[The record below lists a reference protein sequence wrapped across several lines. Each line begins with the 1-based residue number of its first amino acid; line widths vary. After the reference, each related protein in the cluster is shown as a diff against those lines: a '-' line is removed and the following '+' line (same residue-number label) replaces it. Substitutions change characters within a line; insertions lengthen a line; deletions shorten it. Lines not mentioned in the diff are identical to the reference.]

1 MNKNIWNLYKNSE
14 RGKNVISTFLMNKNV
29 ITKIDDFDERQKLM
43 EEKLKSI
50 FQICHKYVGGE
61 PEEKYFIYDFND
73 TLMNTF
79 VDNLLMNTNE
89 SVPEYFDRFIDNF
102 ELGWIKE
109 TEDGEFVKLK
119 DKKPFVEQKDYK
131 TICAFIP
138 HISLVLYY
146 RTPEIFIPILFYE
159 RFDVLIKILDALEIS
174 MPQLPAKTD
183 KRGRLLFYNDLN
195 NEILKFSK
203 ENNLTPE
210 ETCACIYDFA
220 LMLIEE
226 DENTDTDLPEP
237 TNIWLTGG
245 SKEDYETFLKEPK
258 QGEKS
263 VWTCNENTKRGDIIV
278 MYVRTPYSCIQS
290 IWRADIDG
298 VYTPFNYYNSRTQV
312 TNGIVFPHITL
323 SELKTD
329 AYFSQLPIVRKNLQG
344 VNGVQFS
351 ANDYKELQRLL
362 KAKGFDTS
370 VLPQLYSPNMEQ
382 SGDLENEKDVE
393 EKLLIPLLNK
403 LGYSETDWTR
413 QLSQKAG
420 RKEKAIPDFV
430 FFPKGEIHFQNAP
443 MIIEAK
449 FDMSSNIERTK
460 SYNQAL
466 SYARLMKSPVFG
478 ICDKDRLIVYKE
490 KSGYFDRF
498 KPVFEKHWQSIND
511 AEIFRQLKLLIG
523 KEIIEKQSK

>member
-1 MNKNIWNLYKNSE
+1 MNKKFWDLYKNSDN
-14 RGKNVISTFLMNKNV
+14 GKKAISAFLMNKNV
-29 ITKIDDFDERQKLM
+29 LKKIDNLDERQKLM
-43 EEKLKSI
+43 EEKLISI
-50 FQICHKYVGGE
+50 FQFCSEYFGGL
-61 PEEKYFIYDFND
+61 PEEKYFICDFYD
-73 TLMNTF
+73 TLENTF
-79 VDNLLMNTNE
+79 VDNLLINE
-89 SVPEYFDRFIDNF
+89 DEPVSEYFDRLIDNF
-102 ELGWIKE
+102 ELGWIDVK
-109 TEDGEFVKLK
+109 EDGELFKLK
-119 DKKPFVEQKDYK
+119 DKNPFIRQKDYK
-131 TICAFIP
+131 AICAFIP
-138 HISLVLYY
+138 AISLVLYY
-146 RTPEIFIPILFYE
+146 RTPNIFLPILFPE
-159 RFDVLIKILDALEIS
+159 RFDVLMKIFDVLGIP
-174 MPQLPAKTD
+174 MPQLPASTD
-183 KRGRLLFYNDLN
+183 KRGRLLLYNDICN
-195 NEILKFSK
+195 NIFEFAK

-220 LMLIEE
+220 FMLMEE
-226 DENTDTDLPEP
+226 DESTTELPEP

-298 VYTPFNYYNSRTQV
+298 VYTPFNYYNSRTRV
-312 TNGIVFPHITL
+312 TNGIVTPHITIN
-323 SELKTD
+323 ELKAD
-329 AYFSQLPIVRKNLQG
+329 SYFSQLPIVRKNLQG

-351 ANDYKELQRLL
+351 ATDYKELQRLL
-362 KAKGFDTS
+362 KEKGFDVS
-370 VLPQLYSPNMEQ
+370 VLPQLYHP
-382 SGDLENEKDVE
+382 DLELVGQLKTEKDVE

-430 FFPKGEIHFQNAP
+430 FLPKGEIHFQNAP

-449 FDMSSNIERTK
+449 YDMSSNIERTK

-466 SYARLMKSPVFG
+466 SYARLMKSSVFG

-490 KSGYFDRF
+490 KNGYFDRF

-511 AEIFRQLKLLIG
+511 AETFRQLKLLMG
-523 KEIIEKQSK
+523 KETIEKIK